1 MQNRQM
7 LKIKIDVKRKYAKV
21 YPTHLGVQFSPQKM
35 GHKRIP
41 GLKWSLVFIFIA
53 MLSISTLAAQSTSD
67 EYLSL
72 KSYQLPADAV
82 SIKQL
87 QLADSLYTL
96 EGQVFSGVAYD
107 CYKDKELKSVIH
119 LYQGRLHGPKYMWYQ
134 GFKPAMN
141 ANYHLGRLRGRLQG
155 WYANGQILYDLMIG
169 KDSSVNMIESEAPQR
184 DDDNFDTEQE
194 GTDND

>member
-1 MQNRQM
+1 M
-7 LKIKIDVKRKYAKV
+7 
-21 YPTHLGVQFSPQKM
+21 
-35 GHKRIP
+35 
-41 GLKWSLVFIFIA
+41 
-53 MLSISTLAAQSTSD
+53 
-67 EYLSL
+67 
-72 KSYQLPADAV
+72 

-141 ANYHLGRLRGRLQG
+141 ANYHLGKLRGHLQG

>member
-1 MQNRQM
+1 MM
-7 LKIKIDVKRKYAKV
+7 KIKVDVKGAPVKMHLA
-21 YPTHLGVQFSPQKM
+21 HLGVQFSPQKA

-41 GLKWSLVFIFIA
+41 GLRWSLVFIFIA
-53 MLSISTLAAQSTSD
+53 VMSISTLAAQSLSD

-87 QLADSLYTL
+87 QLSDSLYTL
-96 EGQVFSGVAYD
+96 EGQLFSGVAYD
-107 CYKDKELKSVIH
+107 RYKDKELKSVIH

-134 GFKPAMN
+134 GNKPAMN
-141 ANYHLGRLRGRLQG
+141 ANYYLGRLRGRLMG
-155 WYANGQILYDLMIG
+155 WYVNGNLLYDMMIG
-169 KDSSVNMIESEAPQR
+169 KGMSVNMIESDADHL

>member
-1 MQNRQM
+1 M
-7 LKIKIDVKRKYAKV
+7 KIKIDDIGACVKMC
-21 YPTHLGVQFSPQKM
+21 PTRLGVLLRPQM
-35 GHKRIP
+35 TGSERIL
-41 GLKWSLVFIFIA
+41 GLKHVLVFIFIA
-53 MLSISTLAAQSTSD
+53 TLSLSYLAAQSLSD

-72 KSYQLPADAV
+72 KSYQLPACAV

-96 EGQVFSGVAYD
+96 EGQVFSGVAYE

-134 GFKPAMN
+134 GNKPAMN
-141 ANYHLGRLRGRLQG
+141 VNYHLGRLRGRLTG
-155 WYANGQILYDLMIG
+155 WYANGQILYDMMIG
-169 KDSSVNMIESEAPQR
+169 KASSVNMLEAEADHP
-184 DDDNFDTEQE
+184 DDDYYDTEQE